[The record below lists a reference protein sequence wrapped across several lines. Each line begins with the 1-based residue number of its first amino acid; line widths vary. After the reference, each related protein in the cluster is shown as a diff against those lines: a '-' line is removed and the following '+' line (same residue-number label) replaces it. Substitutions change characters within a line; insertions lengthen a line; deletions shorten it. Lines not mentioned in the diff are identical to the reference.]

1 VWRALKEGEPTFK
14 ALQEQLPDELYNW
27 SSDVAKEIR
36 EEYANH
42 VREIDGWYISTLE
55 QDVWIDEFTPG
66 EKIDRKK
73 FALTVQKGVDGIRPP
88 DEYRGFMFSLLDGK
102 DISAKV
108 WSLVEP
114 QGSDR

>member
-1 VWRALKEGEPTFK
+1 VSPRSRPYRSSFRTSFTTGRATWRRRL
-14 ALQEQLPDELYNW
+14 
-27 SSDVAKEIR
+27 R

-42 VREIDGWYISTLE
+42 IREIDGWYISTLD
-55 QDVWIDEFTPG
+55 QDVWIDEFTPD

-88 DEYRGFMFSLLDGK
+88 EEYRGFMFSLLDGK

-108 WSLVEP
+108 WSIVEP
-114 QGSDR
+114 QAADR